1 MVKHYKSKY
10 NPENTNNQMYNDYT
24 SMEDMKELDTNTPW
38 YREYVRMKTTEADL
52 ENLKKKTI
60 DDYASYF
67 AKSIIAINI
76 MDNSSGG
83 KLKPNNKFIPMVEL
97 VKIMD
102 GDEIFNDLLPP
113 LPYTPK
119 QNENIA
125 LADLKRS
132 LYYYEIDHVPYFR
145 SKKLNDTYI
154 YYHELDKAIE
164 EKLKVK
170 GIMNIIGY
178 KIYEFF
184 LERTYLISV
193 LLFIFFSVL
202 IAYFK

>member
-1 MVKHYKSKY
+1 MVKHHKSKY
-10 NPENTNNQMYNDYT
+10 NPENTNNLMYNDYT
-24 SMEDMKELDTNTPW
+24 SMEDMKELDTNIPC

-83 KLKPNNKFIPMVEL
+83 QFKSNNKFIPMAEL
-97 VKIMD
+97 VKIMG

-119 QNENIA
+119 QNETIA
-125 LADLKRS
+125 MTDLKRS
-132 LYYYEIDHVPYFR
+132 LYYYEIDHAPYFR
-145 SKKLNDTYI
+145 SKKLNDTHI

-170 GIMNIIGY
+170 GVIRIVGF
-178 KIYEFF
+178 KIHEFF
-184 LERTYLISV
+184 LERTYLISF
-193 LLFIFFSVL
+193 LLFIFFGVMLS
-202 IAYFK
+202 YFK

>member
-1 MVKHYKSKY
+1 MPEHYKSKL
-10 NPENTNNQMYNDYT
+10 NSKNTNGTMYDDFT
-24 SMEDMKELDTNTPW
+24 SMEDMKELHANTAW

-52 ENLKKKTI
+52 ENLKKQTI

-83 KLKPNNKFIPMVEL
+83 ELKPKNKFIPMSEL

-102 GDEIFNDLLPP
+102 GDQIFKDLLHP
-113 LPYTPK
+113 LPYK
-119 QNENIA
+119 KDLNKNEVVNNLEA
-125 LADLKRS
+125 S
-132 LYYYEIDHVPYFR
+132 LYYYEIDRAPYFR
-145 SKKLNDTYI
+145 SKKLNEHKI

-170 GIMNIIGY
+170 GVMKIVGF

-184 LERTYLISV
+184 LERTYLISF
-193 LLFIFFSVL
+193 LLFIFFGA
-202 IAYFK
+202 ITAYFK